1 MDSREKNEKQRE
13 ARRRLSAQRSRAGF
27 LRGRVVAASI
37 LCFGL
42 IWAVVFVQMA
52 TGNDPVLSA
61 KTQAGAAPVKR
72 HRTTTARAASE
83 ALETTEPR
91 ELDDQLNERRPETEV
106 EVETEPEP
114 EALEPEFEASEPE
127 SAEEPEPVA
136 EPEPELEPLTTG
148 QS

>member
-1 MDSREKNEKQRE
+1 MDTHEKQEKQRQ

-27 LRGRVVAASI
+27 LRGRVIAASI

-61 KTQAGAAPVKR
+61 KAQATGTTQLKKR
-72 HRTTTARAASE
+72 HRAAASRAASE
-83 ALETTEPR
+83 AIETTEPR
-91 ELDDQLNERRPETEV
+91 ELESEPIEEPVEGPEVV
-106 EVETEPEP
+106 E
-114 EALEPEFEASEPE
+114 EPEFG
-127 SAEEPEPVA
+127 EEPEVIE